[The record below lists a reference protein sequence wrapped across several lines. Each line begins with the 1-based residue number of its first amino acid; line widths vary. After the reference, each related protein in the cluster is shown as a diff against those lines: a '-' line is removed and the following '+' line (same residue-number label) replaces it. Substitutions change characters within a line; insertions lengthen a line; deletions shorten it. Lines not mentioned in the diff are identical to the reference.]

1 MRRERRRYDN
11 NNTDLKRVLYT
22 AGGIL
27 FISIITFI
35 AMFLLN
41 SGNSAEEQQ
50 LARFN
55 TSIMESNIN
64 SVEETSSQ
72 TGRTVNE
79 MLNEESKNNVNEL
92 FSENDNTQTSE
103 NRENSKEKEDTT
115 LSNDEQKYAVNTS
128 NLEGNK
134 VEESAKTS
142 AKEEQAKEKEEQTVK
157 DPEFKMPVEGEI
169 MREYAKDSLVYSAT
183 LDEWVTHN
191 GIDIAAEKTTVVK
204 ASAEG
209 TIKSIKNDPRYGLTI
224 VIEHV
229 NGFAS
234 VYSNLLTAEF
244 VEEGETVKQG
254 DTIGTVGN
262 TATFEI
268 ADESHLHFEILK
280 DSENLDPELYLK

>member
-41 SGNSAEEQQ
+41 SGNSVEEQQ

-79 MLNEESKNNVNEL
+79 MLNGESQNNVNEL

-103 NRENSKEKEDTT
+103 NRENSKENEDTT

-209 TIKSIKNDPRYGLTI
+209 TVKSIKNDPRYGLTI

-229 NGFAS
+229 NGFTS